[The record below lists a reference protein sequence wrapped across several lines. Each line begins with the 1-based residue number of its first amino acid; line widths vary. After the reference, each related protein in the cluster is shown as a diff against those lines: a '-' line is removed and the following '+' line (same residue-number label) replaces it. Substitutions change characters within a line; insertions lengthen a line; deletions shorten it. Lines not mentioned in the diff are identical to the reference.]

1 MSGYR
6 PLPPPHPAPVA
17 NRRRPRR
24 ARRRGCLPLL
34 LVPLAMLTGCLLGYL
49 LAVRVPLSRAVGER
63 VSVQLGATTMPFGVA
78 PPPAVQPQAERV
90 LPPAVQQQAERVLP
104 TVIAAVPDGVLVIS
118 EAQANAYLAAN
129 RSRFAPAE
137 SLSVQF
143 VPDTIRVTVR
153 VAGTDVQGSAG
164 LRAEHGLPVL
174 TNPRLAG
181 LAGTLLAPDALLAPI
196 QQLLHDELVQ
206 QGRRVAVARVEQGQI
221 VLELQ
226 R

>member
-6 PLPPPHPAPVA
+6 PLPPPHTTPPAP
-17 NRRRPRR
+17 RRRSRR

-49 LAVRVPLSRAVGER
+49 LAMRAPLSRAVGER
-63 VSVQLGATTMPFGVA
+63 VSVQLGATAVPFGVA
-78 PPPAVQPQAERV
+78 PPPE
-90 LPPAVQQQAERVLP
+90 VQQQAERILP

-118 EAQANAYLAAN
+118 EAQANAYFAAN
-129 RSRFAPAE
+129 QNRFAPAE

-153 VAGTDVQGSAG
+153 VAGTDVQGSTG
-164 LRAEHGLPVL
+164 LRAEQGLPILV
-174 TNPRLAG
+174 NPRLAG

-221 VLELQ
+221 VLELY

>member
-17 NRRRPRR
+17 NRRRPHR

-49 LAVRVPLSRAVGER
+49 LAMRIPLSRAVGER
-63 VSVQLGATTMPFGVA
+63 VSVQLGATIIPFGGA
-78 PPPAVQPQAERV
+78 PP
-90 LPPAVQQQAERVLP
+90 LDVQQQAERILP
-104 TVIAAVPDGVLVIS
+104 TIIAAVPDGVLVIT

-129 RSRFAPAE
+129 QSRFAPVE
-137 SLSVQF
+137 SLRVQF
-143 VPDTIRVTVR
+143 VPDTIRITVR
-153 VAGTDVQGSAG
+153 VAGTDVQGSTG
-164 LRAEHGLPVL
+164 LRAEQGLPVL
-174 TNPRLAG
+174 DNPRLAG
-181 LAGTLLAPDALLAPI
+181 MAGTLLAPDALLAPI

-221 VLELQ
+221 VLELH

>member
-49 LAVRVPLSRAVGER
+49 LAMRIPLSRAVGER
-63 VSVQLGATTMPFGVA
+63 VSVQLGATTIPFGVA
-78 PPPAVQPQAERV
+78 PPPE
-90 LPPAVQQQAERVLP
+90 VQQQAERILP
-104 TVIAAVPDGVLVIS
+104 TIIAAVPDGVLVIS

-153 VAGTDVQGSAG
+153 VAGTDVQGSTG

-221 VLELQ
+221 VLELH

>member
-17 NRRRPRR
+17 SRRRPRR
-24 ARRRGCLPLL
+24 ARWRGCLPLL
-34 LVPLAMLTGCLLGYL
+34 LVPLAMLTGCMLGYL
-49 LAVRVPLSRAVGER
+49 LAMRVPLSRAVGER
-63 VSVQLGATTMPFGVA
+63 VSTQLGATTGPVGI
-78 PPPAVQPQAERV
+78 V
-90 LPPAVQQQAERVLP
+90 LPPDVQQQGERILP
-104 TVIAAVPDGVLVIS
+104 TVIAAAPDGVLVID
-118 EAQANAYLAAN
+118 EAQANAYLTAN

-137 SLSVQF
+137 SLTVQF

-153 VAGTDVQGSAG
+153 VAGTDVQGSAD
-164 LRAEHGLPVL
+164 LRAENGLPVL
-174 TNPRLAG
+174 DNPRLAG

>member
-6 PLPPPHPAPVA
+6 PLPPPHPTPVA
-17 NRRRPRR
+17 NRRHPRR

-49 LAVRVPLSRAVGER
+49 LAMRIPLSRAVGER
-63 VSVQLGATTMPFGVA
+63 VSVQLGATTIPFGVA
-78 PPPAVQPQAERV
+78 PPPAVQ
-90 LPPAVQQQAERVLP
+90 QQAERILP
-104 TVIAAVPDGVLVIS
+104 TIIAAVPDGVLVIS

-153 VAGTDVQGSAG
+153 VVGTDVQGSTG

-221 VLELQ
+221 VLELH

>member
-17 NRRRPRR
+17 NRRHPRC

-49 LAVRVPLSRAVGER
+49 LAMRIPLSRAVGER
-63 VSVQLGATTMPFGVA
+63 VSVQLGATTIPFGVA
-78 PPPAVQPQAERV
+78 PPPE
-90 LPPAVQQQAERVLP
+90 VQQQAERILP
-104 TVIAAVPDGVLVIS
+104 TIIAAVPDGVLVIS

-153 VAGTDVQGSAG
+153 VAGTDVQGSTG

-221 VLELQ
+221 VLELH